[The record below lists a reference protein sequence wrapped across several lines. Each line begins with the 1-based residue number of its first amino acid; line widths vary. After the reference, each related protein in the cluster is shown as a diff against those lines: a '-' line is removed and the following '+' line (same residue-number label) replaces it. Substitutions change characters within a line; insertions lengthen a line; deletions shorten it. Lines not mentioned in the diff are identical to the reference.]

1 MQRCNITDYYVKHCT
16 KSAGGGQEEEGIFD
30 HIGSLNKGLA
40 NKTAYLKKTQSHL
53 EGHNVVQTLQH
64 IIHNI
69 GDTTYKKIRNG
80 NHSSEKR
87 Q

>member
-40 NKTAYLKKTQSHL
+40 NKTAYLKKIQSHL
-53 EGHNVVQTLQH
+53 EGHNVVQLYSTSF
-64 IIHNI
+64 
-69 GDTTYKKIRNG
+69 TTSEIQCTKK
-80 NHSSEKR
+80 
-87 Q
+87 